1 MKTMYK
7 IENIKFTDCDNPK
20 FLKTQRMHYTQDGI
34 SKTWEIMLNHD
45 AVSIF
50 LIDELNNRFVL
61 VKQFR
66 PPVYLKNNDGFT
78 YEICAGIVDKDL
90 PLIQIAREEALEECG
105 YDVPLENIQKITEFH
120 SGVGVSGS
128 KQTLYFAYI
137 NDDMKV
143 SEGGGI
149 DDEVLEVF
157 YLDISKSKEFLDD
170 SNFVK
175 TPGLAYAITKYLYD
189 KGL

>member
-1 MKTMYK
+1 MNMYK
-7 IENIKFTDCDNPK
+7 IEDIKFTECDNPK
-20 FLKTQRMHYTQDGI
+20 FIKTQRMHYTQNGTP
-34 SKTWEIMLNHD
+34 KKWEIMLNHD

-50 LIDELNNRFVL
+50 LIDKDNDRFVL

-66 PPVYLKNNDGFT
+66 PPVYLRNNDGFT

-105 YDVPLENIQKITEFH
+105 YDVPLENIHKVNELH

-137 NDDMKV
+137 DDTMKV
-143 SEGGGI
+143 NDGGGI

-157 YLDISKSKEFLDD
+157 YLDITKAKQFMDD
-170 SNFVK
+170 VSFVK
-175 TPGLAYAITKYLYD
+175 TPGLVYAITKYLYD